1 MDPGMPWNRRNPWTR
16 TIWEALGDPW
26 NTWLMRHGALKRA
39 DQVFGISNEVLP
51 DSYVDRGELDEELAK
66 LLNRRVHVALRGHSK
81 SGKSWLRQRVLRD
94 SLNVQCRLGMSV
106 VDIYRDALSQLGI
119 RLETTSS
126 AGSGLVGRA
135 EASGEVGLG
144 LFAKLGIR
152 SSVERQSSDQTTSQ
166 PVGHDVTDLRFVA
179 DLIRA
184 SERRLVVEDFHYL
197 SIGERQSLAFD
208 LKALWDYGVFVV
220 IVGVWSQQ
228 NMILY
233 LNPDLTGRVTE
244 VSIVWSAYDLRRV
257 FERGGEALNLVF
269 GDELVSKTIA
279 DSYGN
284 VGILQNLILGTL
296 DELGIREAQVS
307 AVSVD
312 SLDALNASAMAYAD
326 QLNPLYLLFAERVAG
341 GIRKRKD
348 TTGIYPHA
356 MAAVLEAPDADLLA
370 GVELD
375 HIYDV
380 AHARQPR
387 IQKANLKTILEN
399 IQALQVDEAG
409 RGLILAYNEV
419 NRTVSVVDP
428 QLLLYRRYSTVKWPW
443 EDLIKELAGE
453 QT

>member
-1 MDPGMPWNRRNPWTR
+1 
-16 TIWEALGDPW
+16 
-26 NTWLMRHGALKRA
+26 
-39 DQVFGISNEVLP
+39 
-51 DSYVDRGELDEELAK
+51 
-66 LLNRRVHVALRGHSK
+66 
-81 SGKSWLRQRVLRD
+81 
-94 SLNVQCRLGMSV
+94 
-106 VDIYRDALSQLGI
+106 
-119 RLETTSS
+119 
-126 AGSGLVGRA
+126 
-135 EASGEVGLG
+135 
-144 LFAKLGIR
+144 
-152 SSVERQSSDQTTSQ
+152 
-166 PVGHDVTDLRFVA
+166 
-179 DLIRA
+179 
-184 SERRLVVEDFHYL
+184 LVVEDFHYL